1 MQYDFDTPIDRTH
14 TWSIKHDFKKENG
27 KADDILPLW
36 VADMDFR
43 SPDSVVEALK
53 KAVDHG
59 IFGYSRADESYFD
72 AVAAWYQKR
81 HHLTLQP
88 EWMTCTPGIVFA
100 LSIAVRAFTQ
110 EGDAVLIQPPVY
122 HPFSRAILRNKRTLV
137 ENPLVLKDGHYEMD
151 LEELEQKVL
160 DEHVKLM
167 ILCNPHNPVGRVWTR
182 EELTALADIC
192 LRHHVYVIS
201 DEIHGDF
208 VWQGHEQTPYASIS
222 EEACLHS
229 MMCTAPS
236 KTFNLAGMATS
247 NLFIP
252 DPEMRRKFRS
262 ELLDVGQENMNRLG
276 LFACRAAMKAA
287 VYYDLQ
293 DMSKTGT
300 KVSVNRG
307 RLQLLG
313 LAIHVAGDTYAH
325 KAMVDVTDGGKELDT
340 IYAKHLNNI
349 KPYLVKPAQG
359 MTPIINKAKSSEG
372 LTTAHLGQNYFKNDK
387 VSKKRANDYYTDSI
401 TYMAKRYSVATQ
413 VATGKL
419 LNYYN
424 NKANFS
430 IFVFCPY
437 ELKKKGNQT
446 YASIY
451 NYKLLKLTQNV
462 QDAGYRYADYST
474 GKNNTYNTSD
484 WSRLSHN

>member
-151 LEELEQKVL
+151 LEDLEQKVL

-208 VWQGHEQTPYASIS
+208 VWQGYEQTPYASIS

-276 LFACRAAMKAA
+276 LFACRAAYEGGGEWLDQLIGYLAGNLALVRDFCKNR
-287 VYYDLQ
+287 VPQIQLVEPE
-293 DMSKTGT
+293 GT
-300 KVSVNRG
+300 Y
-307 RLQLLG
+307 
-313 LAIHVAGDTYAH
+313 LAWLDCR
-325 KAMVDVTDGGKELDT
+325 EL
-340 IYAKHLNNI
+340 
-349 KPYLVKPAQG
+349 G
-359 MTPIINKAKSSEG
+359 MTDDELMAFFSDDAKVWLDPGTHSGEQGSGFMRFNLGSSRSVIAQALDQIE
-372 LTTAHLGQNYFKNDK
+372 AAW
-387 VSKKRANDYYTDSI
+387 KKRNA
-401 TYMAKRYSVATQ
+401 Q
-413 VATGKL
+413 
-419 LNYYN
+419 
-424 NKANFS
+424 
-430 IFVFCPY
+430 
-437 ELKKKGNQT
+437 
-446 YASIY
+446 
-451 NYKLLKLTQNV
+451 
-462 QDAGYRYADYST
+462 
-474 GKNNTYNTSD
+474 
-484 WSRLSHN
+484 

>member
-151 LEELEQKVL
+151 LEDLEQKVL

-208 VWQGHEQTPYASIS
+208 VWRGHEQTPYASIS

-276 LFACRAAMKAA
+276 LFACRAAYEGGGEWLDQLIGYLAGNLALVRDFCKNR
-287 VYYDLQ
+287 VPQIQLVEPE
-293 DMSKTGT
+293 GT
-300 KVSVNRG
+300 Y
-307 RLQLLG
+307 
-313 LAIHVAGDTYAH
+313 LAW
-325 KAMVDVTDGGKELDT
+325 LDCRER
-340 IYAKHLNNI
+340 
-349 KPYLVKPAQG
+349 G
-359 MTPIINKAKSSEG
+359 MTDDELMEFFSDDAKVWLDPGTHSGEQGSGFMRFNLGSSRSVIAQALDQIE
-372 LTTAHLGQNYFKNDK
+372 AAW
-387 VSKKRANDYYTDSI
+387 KKRNA
-401 TYMAKRYSVATQ
+401 Q
-413 VATGKL
+413 
-419 LNYYN
+419 
-424 NKANFS
+424 
-430 IFVFCPY
+430 
-437 ELKKKGNQT
+437 
-446 YASIY
+446 
-451 NYKLLKLTQNV
+451 
-462 QDAGYRYADYST
+462 
-474 GKNNTYNTSD
+474 
-484 WSRLSHN
+484 

>member
-151 LEELEQKVL
+151 LEDLEQKVL

-192 LRHHVYVIS
+192 LRYHVYVIS

-276 LFACRAAMKAA
+276 LFACRAAYEGGGEWLDQLIGYLAGNLALVRDFCKNR
-287 VYYDLQ
+287 VPQIQLVEPE
-293 DMSKTGT
+293 GT
-300 KVSVNRG
+300 Y
-307 RLQLLG
+307 
-313 LAIHVAGDTYAH
+313 LAWLDCR
-325 KAMVDVTDGGKELDT
+325 EL
-340 IYAKHLNNI
+340 
-349 KPYLVKPAQG
+349 G
-359 MTPIINKAKSSEG
+359 MTDDELMAFFSDDAKVWLDPGTHSGEQGSGFMRFNLGSSRSVIAQALDRIE
-372 LTTAHLGQNYFKNDK
+372 AAW
-387 VSKKRANDYYTDSI
+387 KKRNA
-401 TYMAKRYSVATQ
+401 
-413 VATGKL
+413 
-419 LNYYN
+419 
-424 NKANFS
+424 
-430 IFVFCPY
+430 
-437 ELKKKGNQT
+437 
-446 YASIY
+446 
-451 NYKLLKLTQNV
+451 
-462 QDAGYRYADYST
+462 
-474 GKNNTYNTSD
+474 
-484 WSRLSHN
+484 

>member
-27 KADDILPLW
+27 KAEDILPLW

-276 LFACRAAMKAA
+276 LFACRAAYEGGGEWLDQLIGYLAGNLALVRDFCKNR
-287 VYYDLQ
+287 VPQIQLVEPE
-293 DMSKTGT
+293 GT
-300 KVSVNRG
+300 Y
-307 RLQLLG
+307 
-313 LAIHVAGDTYAH
+313 LAWLDCR
-325 KAMVDVTDGGKELDT
+325 EL
-340 IYAKHLNNI
+340 
-349 KPYLVKPAQG
+349 G
-359 MTPIINKAKSSEG
+359 MTDDELMAFFSNEAKVWLDPGTHSGEQGSGFMRFNLGSSRSVIAQALDQIE
-372 LTTAHLGQNYFKNDK
+372 AAW
-387 VSKKRANDYYTDSI
+387 KKRNA
-401 TYMAKRYSVATQ
+401 
-413 VATGKL
+413 
-419 LNYYN
+419 
-424 NKANFS
+424 
-430 IFVFCPY
+430 
-437 ELKKKGNQT
+437 
-446 YASIY
+446 
-451 NYKLLKLTQNV
+451 
-462 QDAGYRYADYST
+462 
-474 GKNNTYNTSD
+474 
-484 WSRLSHN
+484 

>member
-151 LEELEQKVL
+151 LEDLEQKVL

-276 LFACRAAMKAA
+276 LFACRAAYEGGGEWLDQLIGYLAGNLALVRDFCKNR
-287 VYYDLQ
+287 VPQIQLVEPE
-293 DMSKTGT
+293 GT
-300 KVSVNRG
+300 Y
-307 RLQLLG
+307 
-313 LAIHVAGDTYAH
+313 LAWLDCR
-325 KAMVDVTDGGKELDT
+325 EL
-340 IYAKHLNNI
+340 
-349 KPYLVKPAQG
+349 G
-359 MTPIINKAKSSEG
+359 MTDDELMAFFSDEAKVWLDPGTHSGEQGSGFMRFNLGSSRSVIAQALDQIE
-372 LTTAHLGQNYFKNDK
+372 AAR
-387 VSKKRANDYYTDSI
+387 KKRNA
-401 TYMAKRYSVATQ
+401 
-413 VATGKL
+413 
-419 LNYYN
+419 
-424 NKANFS
+424 
-430 IFVFCPY
+430 
-437 ELKKKGNQT
+437 
-446 YASIY
+446 
-451 NYKLLKLTQNV
+451 
-462 QDAGYRYADYST
+462 
-474 GKNNTYNTSD
+474 
-484 WSRLSHN
+484 

>member
-151 LEELEQKVL
+151 LEDLEQKVL

-276 LFACRAAMKAA
+276 LFACRAAYEGGGEWLDQLIGYLAGNLALVRDFCKNR
-287 VYYDLQ
+287 VPQIQLVEPE
-293 DMSKTGT
+293 GT
-300 KVSVNRG
+300 Y
-307 RLQLLG
+307 
-313 LAIHVAGDTYAH
+313 LAWLDCR
-325 KAMVDVTDGGKELDT
+325 EL
-340 IYAKHLNNI
+340 
-349 KPYLVKPAQG
+349 G
-359 MTPIINKAKSSEG
+359 MTDDELMAFFSDEAKVWLDPGTHSGEQGSGFMRFNLGSSRSVIAQALDQIE
-372 LTTAHLGQNYFKNDK
+372 AAW
-387 VSKKRANDYYTDSI
+387 KKRNA
-401 TYMAKRYSVATQ
+401 
-413 VATGKL
+413 
-419 LNYYN
+419 
-424 NKANFS
+424 
-430 IFVFCPY
+430 
-437 ELKKKGNQT
+437 
-446 YASIY
+446 
-451 NYKLLKLTQNV
+451 
-462 QDAGYRYADYST
+462 
-474 GKNNTYNTSD
+474 
-484 WSRLSHN
+484 

>member
-122 HPFSRAILRNKRTLV
+122 HPFSRAILRNNRTLV

-276 LFACRAAMKAA
+276 LFACRAAYEGGGEWLDQLIGYLAGNLALVRDFCKNR
-287 VYYDLQ
+287 VPQIQLVEPE
-293 DMSKTGT
+293 GT
-300 KVSVNRG
+300 Y
-307 RLQLLG
+307 
-313 LAIHVAGDTYAH
+313 LAWLDCR
-325 KAMVDVTDGGKELDT
+325 EL
-340 IYAKHLNNI
+340 
-349 KPYLVKPAQG
+349 G
-359 MTPIINKAKSSEG
+359 MTDDELMAFFSDDAKVWLDPGTHSGEQGSGFMRFNLGSSRSVIAQALDQIE
-372 LTTAHLGQNYFKNDK
+372 AAW
-387 VSKKRANDYYTDSI
+387 KKRNA
-401 TYMAKRYSVATQ
+401 Q
-413 VATGKL
+413 
-419 LNYYN
+419 
-424 NKANFS
+424 
-430 IFVFCPY
+430 
-437 ELKKKGNQT
+437 
-446 YASIY
+446 
-451 NYKLLKLTQNV
+451 
-462 QDAGYRYADYST
+462 
-474 GKNNTYNTSD
+474 
-484 WSRLSHN
+484 

>member
-27 KADDILPLW
+27 KADDILPIW

-151 LEELEQKVL
+151 LEDLEQKVL

-276 LFACRAAMKAA
+276 LFACRAAYEGGGEWLDQLIGYLAGNLALVRDFCKNR
-287 VYYDLQ
+287 VPQIQLVEPE
-293 DMSKTGT
+293 GT
-300 KVSVNRG
+300 Y
-307 RLQLLG
+307 
-313 LAIHVAGDTYAH
+313 LAWLDCR
-325 KAMVDVTDGGKELDT
+325 EL
-340 IYAKHLNNI
+340 
-349 KPYLVKPAQG
+349 G
-359 MTPIINKAKSSEG
+359 MTDDELMAFFSDEAKVWLDPGTHSGEQGSGFMRFNLGSSRSVIAQALDQIE
-372 LTTAHLGQNYFKNDK
+372 AAW
-387 VSKKRANDYYTDSI
+387 KKRNA
-401 TYMAKRYSVATQ
+401 
-413 VATGKL
+413 
-419 LNYYN
+419 
-424 NKANFS
+424 
-430 IFVFCPY
+430 
-437 ELKKKGNQT
+437 
-446 YASIY
+446 
-451 NYKLLKLTQNV
+451 
-462 QDAGYRYADYST
+462 
-474 GKNNTYNTSD
+474 
-484 WSRLSHN
+484 

>member
-43 SPDSVVEALK
+43 SSDSVVEALK

-182 EELTALADIC
+182 EELTALADVC

-276 LFACRAAMKAA
+276 LFACRAAYEGGGEWLDQLIGYLAGNLALVRDFCKNR
-287 VYYDLQ
+287 VPQIQLVEPE
-293 DMSKTGT
+293 GT
-300 KVSVNRG
+300 Y
-307 RLQLLG
+307 
-313 LAIHVAGDTYAH
+313 LAWLDCR
-325 KAMVDVTDGGKELDT
+325 EL
-340 IYAKHLNNI
+340 
-349 KPYLVKPAQG
+349 G
-359 MTPIINKAKSSEG
+359 MTDDELMAFFSNEAKVWLDPGTHSGEQGSGFMRFNLGSSHSVIAQALDQIE
-372 LTTAHLGQNYFKNDK
+372 AAW
-387 VSKKRANDYYTDSI
+387 KKRNA
-401 TYMAKRYSVATQ
+401 
-413 VATGKL
+413 
-419 LNYYN
+419 
-424 NKANFS
+424 
-430 IFVFCPY
+430 
-437 ELKKKGNQT
+437 
-446 YASIY
+446 
-451 NYKLLKLTQNV
+451 
-462 QDAGYRYADYST
+462 
-474 GKNNTYNTSD
+474 
-484 WSRLSHN
+484 

>member
-72 AVAAWYQKR
+72 AVAVWYQKR

-151 LEELEQKVL
+151 LEDLEQKVL

-276 LFACRAAMKAA
+276 LFACRAAYEGGGEWLDQLIGYLAGNLALVRDFCKNR
-287 VYYDLQ
+287 VPQIQLVEPE
-293 DMSKTGT
+293 GT
-300 KVSVNRG
+300 Y
-307 RLQLLG
+307 
-313 LAIHVAGDTYAH
+313 LAWLDCR
-325 KAMVDVTDGGKELDT
+325 EL
-340 IYAKHLNNI
+340 
-349 KPYLVKPAQG
+349 G
-359 MTPIINKAKSSEG
+359 MTDDELMAFFSDEAKVWLDPGTHSGEQGSGFMRFNLGSSRSVIAQALDQIE
-372 LTTAHLGQNYFKNDK
+372 AAW
-387 VSKKRANDYYTDSI
+387 KKRNA
-401 TYMAKRYSVATQ
+401 
-413 VATGKL
+413 
-419 LNYYN
+419 
-424 NKANFS
+424 
-430 IFVFCPY
+430 
-437 ELKKKGNQT
+437 
-446 YASIY
+446 
-451 NYKLLKLTQNV
+451 
-462 QDAGYRYADYST
+462 
-474 GKNNTYNTSD
+474 
-484 WSRLSHN
+484 

>member
-122 HPFSRAILRNKRTLV
+122 HPFSRAILRNNRTLV

-151 LEELEQKVL
+151 LEDLEQKVL
-160 DEHVKLM
+160 DEHIKLM

-276 LFACRAAMKAA
+276 LFACRAAYEGGGEWLDQLIGYLAGNLALVRDFCKNR
-287 VYYDLQ
+287 VPQIQLVEPE
-293 DMSKTGT
+293 GT
-300 KVSVNRG
+300 Y
-307 RLQLLG
+307 
-313 LAIHVAGDTYAH
+313 LAWLDCR
-325 KAMVDVTDGGKELDT
+325 EL
-340 IYAKHLNNI
+340 
-349 KPYLVKPAQG
+349 G
-359 MTPIINKAKSSEG
+359 MTDDELMAFFSDEAKVWLDPGTHSGEQGSGFMRFNLGSSRSVIAQALDQIE
-372 LTTAHLGQNYFKNDK
+372 AAW
-387 VSKKRANDYYTDSI
+387 KKRNA
-401 TYMAKRYSVATQ
+401 
-413 VATGKL
+413 
-419 LNYYN
+419 
-424 NKANFS
+424 
-430 IFVFCPY
+430 
-437 ELKKKGNQT
+437 
-446 YASIY
+446 
-451 NYKLLKLTQNV
+451 
-462 QDAGYRYADYST
+462 
-474 GKNNTYNTSD
+474 
-484 WSRLSHN
+484 

>member
-27 KADDILPLW
+27 KVDDILPLW

-151 LEELEQKVL
+151 LEDLEQKVL

-208 VWQGHEQTPYASIS
+208 VWRGHEQTPYASIS

-276 LFACRAAMKAA
+276 LFACRAAYEGGGEWLDQLIGYLAGNLALVRDFCKNR
-287 VYYDLQ
+287 VPQIQLIEPE
-293 DMSKTGT
+293 GT
-300 KVSVNRG
+300 Y
-307 RLQLLG
+307 
-313 LAIHVAGDTYAH
+313 LAWLDCR
-325 KAMVDVTDGGKELDT
+325 EL
-340 IYAKHLNNI
+340 
-349 KPYLVKPAQG
+349 G
-359 MTPIINKAKSSEG
+359 MTDDELMAFFSDDAKVWLDPGTHSGEQGSGFMRFNLGSSRSVIAQALDQIE
-372 LTTAHLGQNYFKNDK
+372 AAW
-387 VSKKRANDYYTDSI
+387 KKRNA
-401 TYMAKRYSVATQ
+401 Q
-413 VATGKL
+413 
-419 LNYYN
+419 
-424 NKANFS
+424 
-430 IFVFCPY
+430 
-437 ELKKKGNQT
+437 
-446 YASIY
+446 
-451 NYKLLKLTQNV
+451 
-462 QDAGYRYADYST
+462 
-474 GKNNTYNTSD
+474 
-484 WSRLSHN
+484 

>member
-151 LEELEQKVL
+151 LEDLEQKVL

-167 ILCNPHNPVGRVWTR
+167 LLCNPHNPVGRVWTR
-182 EELTALADIC
+182 EELTSLADIC

-276 LFACRAAMKAA
+276 LFACRAAYEGGGEWLDQLIGYLAGNLALVRDFCKNR
-287 VYYDLQ
+287 VPQIQLVEPE
-293 DMSKTGT
+293 GT
-300 KVSVNRG
+300 Y
-307 RLQLLG
+307 
-313 LAIHVAGDTYAH
+313 LAWLDCR
-325 KAMVDVTDGGKELDT
+325 EL
-340 IYAKHLNNI
+340 
-349 KPYLVKPAQG
+349 G
-359 MTPIINKAKSSEG
+359 MTDDELMAFFSDEAKVWLDPGKHSGEQGSGFMRFNLGSSRSVIAQALDQIE
-372 LTTAHLGQNYFKNDK
+372 AAW
-387 VSKKRANDYYTDSI
+387 KKRNA
-401 TYMAKRYSVATQ
+401 
-413 VATGKL
+413 
-419 LNYYN
+419 
-424 NKANFS
+424 
-430 IFVFCPY
+430 
-437 ELKKKGNQT
+437 
-446 YASIY
+446 
-451 NYKLLKLTQNV
+451 
-462 QDAGYRYADYST
+462 
-474 GKNNTYNTSD
+474 
-484 WSRLSHN
+484 

>member
-27 KADDILPLW
+27 KADDILPFW

-151 LEELEQKVL
+151 LEDLEQKVL

-276 LFACRAAMKAA
+276 LFACRAAYEGGGEWLDQLIGYLAGNLALVRDFCKNR
-287 VYYDLQ
+287 VPQIQLVEPE
-293 DMSKTGT
+293 GT
-300 KVSVNRG
+300 Y
-307 RLQLLG
+307 
-313 LAIHVAGDTYAH
+313 LAWLDCR
-325 KAMVDVTDGGKELDT
+325 EL
-340 IYAKHLNNI
+340 
-349 KPYLVKPAQG
+349 G
-359 MTPIINKAKSSEG
+359 MTDDELMAFFSDEAKVWLDPGTHSGEQGSGFMRFNLGSSRSVIAQALDQIE
-372 LTTAHLGQNYFKNDK
+372 AAW
-387 VSKKRANDYYTDSI
+387 KKRNA
-401 TYMAKRYSVATQ
+401 
-413 VATGKL
+413 
-419 LNYYN
+419 
-424 NKANFS
+424 
-430 IFVFCPY
+430 
-437 ELKKKGNQT
+437 
-446 YASIY
+446 
-451 NYKLLKLTQNV
+451 
-462 QDAGYRYADYST
+462 
-474 GKNNTYNTSD
+474 
-484 WSRLSHN
+484 

>member
-110 EGDAVLIQPPVY
+110 EGDAVLIQPPVH

-137 ENPLVLKDGHYEMD
+137 ENPLVLKDGHYEID
-151 LEELEQKVL
+151 LEDLEQKVL

-276 LFACRAAMKAA
+276 LFACRAAYEGGGEWLDQLIGYLAGNLALVRDFCKNR
-287 VYYDLQ
+287 VPQIQLVEPE
-293 DMSKTGT
+293 GT
-300 KVSVNRG
+300 Y
-307 RLQLLG
+307 
-313 LAIHVAGDTYAH
+313 LAWLDCR
-325 KAMVDVTDGGKELDT
+325 EL
-340 IYAKHLNNI
+340 
-349 KPYLVKPAQG
+349 G
-359 MTPIINKAKSSEG
+359 MTDDELMAFFSDEAKVWLDPGTHSGEQGSGFMRFNLGSSRSVIAQALDQIE
-372 LTTAHLGQNYFKNDK
+372 AAW
-387 VSKKRANDYYTDSI
+387 KKRNA
-401 TYMAKRYSVATQ
+401 
-413 VATGKL
+413 
-419 LNYYN
+419 
-424 NKANFS
+424 
-430 IFVFCPY
+430 
-437 ELKKKGNQT
+437 
-446 YASIY
+446 
-451 NYKLLKLTQNV
+451 
-462 QDAGYRYADYST
+462 
-474 GKNNTYNTSD
+474 
-484 WSRLSHN
+484 

>member
-151 LEELEQKVL
+151 LEDLEQKVL

-262 ELLDVGQENMNRLG
+262 DLLDVGQENMNRLG
-276 LFACRAAMKAA
+276 LFACRAAYEGGGEWLDQLIGYLAGNLALVRDFCKNR
-287 VYYDLQ
+287 VPQIQLVEPE
-293 DMSKTGT
+293 GT
-300 KVSVNRG
+300 Y
-307 RLQLLG
+307 
-313 LAIHVAGDTYAH
+313 LAWLDCR
-325 KAMVDVTDGGKELDT
+325 EL
-340 IYAKHLNNI
+340 
-349 KPYLVKPAQG
+349 G
-359 MTPIINKAKSSEG
+359 MTDDELMAFFSDEAKVWLDPGTHSGEQGSGFMRFNLGSSRSVIAQALDQIE
-372 LTTAHLGQNYFKNDK
+372 AAW
-387 VSKKRANDYYTDSI
+387 KKRNA
-401 TYMAKRYSVATQ
+401 Q
-413 VATGKL
+413 
-419 LNYYN
+419 
-424 NKANFS
+424 
-430 IFVFCPY
+430 
-437 ELKKKGNQT
+437 
-446 YASIY
+446 
-451 NYKLLKLTQNV
+451 
-462 QDAGYRYADYST
+462 
-474 GKNNTYNTSD
+474 
-484 WSRLSHN
+484 

>member
-151 LEELEQKVL
+151 LDELEQKVL

-276 LFACRAAMKAA
+276 LFACRAAYEGGGEWLDQLIGYLAGNLALVRDFCKNR
-287 VYYDLQ
+287 VPQIQLVEPE
-293 DMSKTGT
+293 GT
-300 KVSVNRG
+300 Y
-307 RLQLLG
+307 
-313 LAIHVAGDTYAH
+313 LAWLDCR
-325 KAMVDVTDGGKELDT
+325 EL
-340 IYAKHLNNI
+340 
-349 KPYLVKPAQG
+349 G
-359 MTPIINKAKSSEG
+359 MTDDELMAFFSNEAKVWLDPGTHSGEQGSGFMRFNLGSSRSVIAQALDQIE
-372 LTTAHLGQNYFKNDK
+372 AAW
-387 VSKKRANDYYTDSI
+387 KKRNA
-401 TYMAKRYSVATQ
+401 
-413 VATGKL
+413 
-419 LNYYN
+419 
-424 NKANFS
+424 
-430 IFVFCPY
+430 
-437 ELKKKGNQT
+437 
-446 YASIY
+446 
-451 NYKLLKLTQNV
+451 
-462 QDAGYRYADYST
+462 
-474 GKNNTYNTSD
+474 
-484 WSRLSHN
+484 

>member
-72 AVAAWYQKR
+72 AVAAWYQKC

-151 LEELEQKVL
+151 LEDLEQKVL

-276 LFACRAAMKAA
+276 LFACRAAYEGGGEWLDQLIGYLAGNLALVRDFCKNR
-287 VYYDLQ
+287 VPQIQLVEPE
-293 DMSKTGT
+293 GT
-300 KVSVNRG
+300 Y
-307 RLQLLG
+307 
-313 LAIHVAGDTYAH
+313 LAWLDCR
-325 KAMVDVTDGGKELDT
+325 EL
-340 IYAKHLNNI
+340 
-349 KPYLVKPAQG
+349 G
-359 MTPIINKAKSSEG
+359 MTDDELMAFFSDEAKVWLDPGTHSGEQGSGFMRFNLGSSRSVIAQALDQIE
-372 LTTAHLGQNYFKNDK
+372 AAW
-387 VSKKRANDYYTDSI
+387 KKRNA
-401 TYMAKRYSVATQ
+401 
-413 VATGKL
+413 
-419 LNYYN
+419 
-424 NKANFS
+424 
-430 IFVFCPY
+430 
-437 ELKKKGNQT
+437 
-446 YASIY
+446 
-451 NYKLLKLTQNV
+451 
-462 QDAGYRYADYST
+462 
-474 GKNNTYNTSD
+474 
-484 WSRLSHN
+484 

>member
-262 ELLDVGQENMNRLG
+262 ELLDVGQENINRLG
-276 LFACRAAMKAA
+276 LFACRAAYEGGGEWLDQLIGYLAGNLALVRDFCKNR
-287 VYYDLQ
+287 VPQIQLVEPE
-293 DMSKTGT
+293 GT
-300 KVSVNRG
+300 Y
-307 RLQLLG
+307 
-313 LAIHVAGDTYAH
+313 LAWLDCR
-325 KAMVDVTDGGKELDT
+325 EL
-340 IYAKHLNNI
+340 
-349 KPYLVKPAQG
+349 G
-359 MTPIINKAKSSEG
+359 MTDDELMAFFSNEAKVWLDPGTHSGEQGSGFMRFNLGSSRSVIAQALDQIE
-372 LTTAHLGQNYFKNDK
+372 AAW
-387 VSKKRANDYYTDSI
+387 KKRNA
-401 TYMAKRYSVATQ
+401 
-413 VATGKL
+413 
-419 LNYYN
+419 
-424 NKANFS
+424 
-430 IFVFCPY
+430 
-437 ELKKKGNQT
+437 
-446 YASIY
+446 
-451 NYKLLKLTQNV
+451 
-462 QDAGYRYADYST
+462 
-474 GKNNTYNTSD
+474 
-484 WSRLSHN
+484 

>member
-151 LEELEQKVL
+151 LEDLEQKVL

-236 KTFNLAGMATS
+236 KTFNLAGLVGSYHIVFNRMLRDRLEAKSKKSHYNTMNVLS
-247 NLFIP
+247 MHALIGAYEAEGYTWVNELCQVLSENVEYAVNHIRDYYRGINVSKPQGTYMLFL
-252 DPEMRRKFRS
+252 DCEDWCEENYKS
-262 ELLDVGQENMNRLG
+262 LDELLKAGWDVGVAWQDGRPFHQEYGIRMNLALPLSRVKEAFERLDAYV
-276 LFACRAAMKAA
+276 F
-287 VYYDLQ
+287 
-293 DMSKTGT
+293 
-300 KVSVNRG
+300 
-307 RLQLLG
+307 
-313 LAIHVAGDTYAH
+313 HV
-325 KAMVDVTDGGKELDT
+325 
-340 IYAKHLNNI
+340 
-349 KPYLVKPAQG
+349 
-359 MTPIINKAKSSEG
+359 
-372 LTTAHLGQNYFKNDK
+372 
-387 VSKKRANDYYTDSI
+387 
-401 TYMAKRYSVATQ
+401 
-413 VATGKL
+413 
-419 LNYYN
+419 
-424 NKANFS
+424 
-430 IFVFCPY
+430 
-437 ELKKKGNQT
+437 
-446 YASIY
+446 
-451 NYKLLKLTQNV
+451 
-462 QDAGYRYADYST
+462 
-474 GKNNTYNTSD
+474 
-484 WSRLSHN
+484 

>member
-14 TWSIKHDFKKENG
+14 TWTIKHDFKKENG

-151 LEELEQKVL
+151 LEDLEQKVL

-276 LFACRAAMKAA
+276 LFACRAAYEGGGEWLDQLIGYLAGNLALVRDFCKNR
-287 VYYDLQ
+287 VPQIQLVEPE
-293 DMSKTGT
+293 GT
-300 KVSVNRG
+300 Y
-307 RLQLLG
+307 
-313 LAIHVAGDTYAH
+313 LAWLDCR
-325 KAMVDVTDGGKELDT
+325 EL
-340 IYAKHLNNI
+340 
-349 KPYLVKPAQG
+349 G
-359 MTPIINKAKSSEG
+359 MTDDELMAFFSDEAKVWLDPGTHSGEQGSGFMRFNLGSSRSVIAQALDQIE
-372 LTTAHLGQNYFKNDK
+372 AAW
-387 VSKKRANDYYTDSI
+387 KKRNA
-401 TYMAKRYSVATQ
+401 
-413 VATGKL
+413 
-419 LNYYN
+419 
-424 NKANFS
+424 
-430 IFVFCPY
+430 
-437 ELKKKGNQT
+437 
-446 YASIY
+446 
-451 NYKLLKLTQNV
+451 
-462 QDAGYRYADYST
+462 
-474 GKNNTYNTSD
+474 
-484 WSRLSHN
+484 

>member
-14 TWSIKHDFKKENG
+14 TWSIKHDFKKENE

-229 MMCTAPS
+229 MMFTAPS

-276 LFACRAAMKAA
+276 LFACRAAYEGGGEWLDQLIGYLAGNLALVRDFCKNR
-287 VYYDLQ
+287 VPQIQLVEPE
-293 DMSKTGT
+293 GT
-300 KVSVNRG
+300 Y
-307 RLQLLG
+307 
-313 LAIHVAGDTYAH
+313 LAWLDCR
-325 KAMVDVTDGGKELDT
+325 EL
-340 IYAKHLNNI
+340 
-349 KPYLVKPAQG
+349 G
-359 MTPIINKAKSSEG
+359 MTDDELMAFFSNEAKVWLDPGTHSGEQGSGFMRFNLGSSRSVIAQALDQIE
-372 LTTAHLGQNYFKNDK
+372 AAW
-387 VSKKRANDYYTDSI
+387 KKRNA
-401 TYMAKRYSVATQ
+401 
-413 VATGKL
+413 
-419 LNYYN
+419 
-424 NKANFS
+424 
-430 IFVFCPY
+430 
-437 ELKKKGNQT
+437 
-446 YASIY
+446 
-451 NYKLLKLTQNV
+451 
-462 QDAGYRYADYST
+462 
-474 GKNNTYNTSD
+474 
-484 WSRLSHN
+484 

>member
-276 LFACRAAMKAA
+276 LFACRAAYEGDGEWLDQLIGYLAGNLALVRDFCKNR
-287 VYYDLQ
+287 VPQIQLVEPE
-293 DMSKTGT
+293 GT
-300 KVSVNRG
+300 Y
-307 RLQLLG
+307 
-313 LAIHVAGDTYAH
+313 LAWLDCR
-325 KAMVDVTDGGKELDT
+325 EL
-340 IYAKHLNNI
+340 
-349 KPYLVKPAQG
+349 G
-359 MTPIINKAKSSEG
+359 MTDDELMAFFSNEAKVWLDPGTHSGEQGSGFMRFNLGSSRSVIAQALDQIE
-372 LTTAHLGQNYFKNDK
+372 AAW
-387 VSKKRANDYYTDSI
+387 KKRNA
-401 TYMAKRYSVATQ
+401 
-413 VATGKL
+413 
-419 LNYYN
+419 
-424 NKANFS
+424 
-430 IFVFCPY
+430 
-437 ELKKKGNQT
+437 
-446 YASIY
+446 
-451 NYKLLKLTQNV
+451 
-462 QDAGYRYADYST
+462 
-474 GKNNTYNTSD
+474 
-484 WSRLSHN
+484 

>member
-81 HHLTLQP
+81 HRLTLQP

-276 LFACRAAMKAA
+276 LFACRAAYEGGGEWLDQLIGYLAGNLALVRDFCKNR
-287 VYYDLQ
+287 VPQIQLVEPE
-293 DMSKTGT
+293 GT
-300 KVSVNRG
+300 Y
-307 RLQLLG
+307 
-313 LAIHVAGDTYAH
+313 LAWLDCR
-325 KAMVDVTDGGKELDT
+325 EL
-340 IYAKHLNNI
+340 
-349 KPYLVKPAQG
+349 G
-359 MTPIINKAKSSEG
+359 MTDDELMAFFSNEAKVWLDPGTHSGEQGSGFMRFNLGSSRSVIAQALDQIE
-372 LTTAHLGQNYFKNDK
+372 AAW
-387 VSKKRANDYYTDSI
+387 KKRNA
-401 TYMAKRYSVATQ
+401 
-413 VATGKL
+413 
-419 LNYYN
+419 
-424 NKANFS
+424 
-430 IFVFCPY
+430 
-437 ELKKKGNQT
+437 
-446 YASIY
+446 
-451 NYKLLKLTQNV
+451 
-462 QDAGYRYADYST
+462 
-474 GKNNTYNTSD
+474 
-484 WSRLSHN
+484 

>member
-27 KADDILPLW
+27 KADDILPFW

-151 LEELEQKVL
+151 LEDLEQKVL

-276 LFACRAAMKAA
+276 LFACRAAYEGGGEWLDQLIGYLAGNLALVRDFCKNR
-287 VYYDLQ
+287 VPQIQLVEPE
-293 DMSKTGT
+293 GT
-300 KVSVNRG
+300 Y
-307 RLQLLG
+307 
-313 LAIHVAGDTYAH
+313 LAWLDCR
-325 KAMVDVTDGGKELDT
+325 EL
-340 IYAKHLNNI
+340 
-349 KPYLVKPAQG
+349 G
-359 MTPIINKAKSSEG
+359 MTDDELMAFFSDEAKVWLDPGTHSGEQGSGFMRFNLGSSRSVIAQALDQIEAA
-372 LTTAHLGQNYFKNDK
+372 L
-387 VSKKRANDYYTDSI
+387 KKRNA
-401 TYMAKRYSVATQ
+401 
-413 VATGKL
+413 
-419 LNYYN
+419 
-424 NKANFS
+424 
-430 IFVFCPY
+430 
-437 ELKKKGNQT
+437 
-446 YASIY
+446 
-451 NYKLLKLTQNV
+451 
-462 QDAGYRYADYST
+462 
-474 GKNNTYNTSD
+474 
-484 WSRLSHN
+484 

>member
-151 LEELEQKVL
+151 LEELEQKLL

-276 LFACRAAMKAA
+276 LFACRAAYEGGGEWLDQLIGYLAGNLALVRDFCKNR
-287 VYYDLQ
+287 VPQIQLVEPE
-293 DMSKTGT
+293 GT
-300 KVSVNRG
+300 Y
-307 RLQLLG
+307 
-313 LAIHVAGDTYAH
+313 LAWLDCR
-325 KAMVDVTDGGKELDT
+325 EL
-340 IYAKHLNNI
+340 
-349 KPYLVKPAQG
+349 G
-359 MTPIINKAKSSEG
+359 MTDDELMAFFSNEAKVWLDPGTHSGEQGSGFMRFNLGSSRSVIAQALDQIE
-372 LTTAHLGQNYFKNDK
+372 AAW
-387 VSKKRANDYYTDSI
+387 KKRNA
-401 TYMAKRYSVATQ
+401 
-413 VATGKL
+413 
-419 LNYYN
+419 
-424 NKANFS
+424 
-430 IFVFCPY
+430 
-437 ELKKKGNQT
+437 
-446 YASIY
+446 
-451 NYKLLKLTQNV
+451 
-462 QDAGYRYADYST
+462 
-474 GKNNTYNTSD
+474 
-484 WSRLSHN
+484 

>member
-14 TWSIKHDFKKENG
+14 NWSIKHYFKKENG
-27 KADDILPLW
+27 KSDDILPLW

-137 ENPLVLKDGHYEMD
+137 ENPLVLKDGHYEME
-151 LEELEQKVL
+151 LEDLEQKVL

-167 ILCNPHNPVGRVWTR
+167 LLCNPHNPVGRVWTR

-276 LFACRAAMKAA
+276 LFACRAAYEGGGEWLDQLIGYLAGNLALVRDFCKNR
-287 VYYDLQ
+287 VPQIQLVEPE
-293 DMSKTGT
+293 GT
-300 KVSVNRG
+300 Y
-307 RLQLLG
+307 
-313 LAIHVAGDTYAH
+313 LAWLDCR
-325 KAMVDVTDGGKELDT
+325 EL
-340 IYAKHLNNI
+340 
-349 KPYLVKPAQG
+349 G
-359 MTPIINKAKSSEG
+359 MTDDELMTFFSDEAKVWLDPGTHSGKQGSGFMRFNLGSSRSVIALALDQIE
-372 LTTAHLGQNYFKNDK
+372 AAW
-387 VSKKRANDYYTDSI
+387 KKRNA
-401 TYMAKRYSVATQ
+401 
-413 VATGKL
+413 
-419 LNYYN
+419 
-424 NKANFS
+424 
-430 IFVFCPY
+430 
-437 ELKKKGNQT
+437 
-446 YASIY
+446 
-451 NYKLLKLTQNV
+451 
-462 QDAGYRYADYST
+462 
-474 GKNNTYNTSD
+474 
-484 WSRLSHN
+484 

>member
-192 LRHHVYVIS
+192 LRHHVYVIC

-276 LFACRAAMKAA
+276 LFACRAAYEGGGEWLDQLIGYLAGNLALVRDFCKNR
-287 VYYDLQ
+287 VPQIQLVEPE
-293 DMSKTGT
+293 GT
-300 KVSVNRG
+300 Y
-307 RLQLLG
+307 
-313 LAIHVAGDTYAH
+313 LAWLDCR
-325 KAMVDVTDGGKELDT
+325 EL
-340 IYAKHLNNI
+340 
-349 KPYLVKPAQG
+349 G
-359 MTPIINKAKSSEG
+359 MTDDELMAFFSNEAKVWLDPGTHSGEQGSGFMRFNLGSSRSVIAQALDQIE
-372 LTTAHLGQNYFKNDK
+372 AAW
-387 VSKKRANDYYTDSI
+387 KKRNA
-401 TYMAKRYSVATQ
+401 
-413 VATGKL
+413 
-419 LNYYN
+419 
-424 NKANFS
+424 
-430 IFVFCPY
+430 
-437 ELKKKGNQT
+437 
-446 YASIY
+446 
-451 NYKLLKLTQNV
+451 
-462 QDAGYRYADYST
+462 
-474 GKNNTYNTSD
+474 
-484 WSRLSHN
+484 

>member
-27 KADDILPLW
+27 KADNILPLW

-182 EELTALADIC
+182 EELTSLADIC

-276 LFACRAAMKAA
+276 LFACRAAYEGGGEWLDQLIGYLAGNLALVRDFCKNR
-287 VYYDLQ
+287 VPQIQLVEPE
-293 DMSKTGT
+293 GT
-300 KVSVNRG
+300 Y
-307 RLQLLG
+307 
-313 LAIHVAGDTYAH
+313 LAWLDCR
-325 KAMVDVTDGGKELDT
+325 EL
-340 IYAKHLNNI
+340 
-349 KPYLVKPAQG
+349 G
-359 MTPIINKAKSSEG
+359 MTDDELMAFFSDEAKVWLDPGTHSGEQGSGFMRFNLGSSRSVIAQALDQIE
-372 LTTAHLGQNYFKNDK
+372 AAW
-387 VSKKRANDYYTDSI
+387 KKRNA
-401 TYMAKRYSVATQ
+401 
-413 VATGKL
+413 
-419 LNYYN
+419 
-424 NKANFS
+424 
-430 IFVFCPY
+430 
-437 ELKKKGNQT
+437 
-446 YASIY
+446 
-451 NYKLLKLTQNV
+451 
-462 QDAGYRYADYST
+462 
-474 GKNNTYNTSD
+474 
-484 WSRLSHN
+484 

>member
-43 SPDSVVEALK
+43 SSDSVVEALK

-182 EELTALADIC
+182 EELTALADVC

-276 LFACRAAMKAA
+276 LFACRAAYEGGGEWLDQLIGYLAGNLALVRDFCKNR
-287 VYYDLQ
+287 VPQIQLVEPE
-293 DMSKTGT
+293 GT
-300 KVSVNRG
+300 Y
-307 RLQLLG
+307 
-313 LAIHVAGDTYAH
+313 LAWLDCR
-325 KAMVDVTDGGKELDT
+325 EL
-340 IYAKHLNNI
+340 
-349 KPYLVKPAQG
+349 G
-359 MTPIINKAKSSEG
+359 MTDDELMAFFSNEAKVWLDPGTHSGEQGSGFMRFTLGSSRSVIAQALDQIE
-372 LTTAHLGQNYFKNDK
+372 AAW
-387 VSKKRANDYYTDSI
+387 KKRNA
-401 TYMAKRYSVATQ
+401 
-413 VATGKL
+413 
-419 LNYYN
+419 
-424 NKANFS
+424 
-430 IFVFCPY
+430 
-437 ELKKKGNQT
+437 
-446 YASIY
+446 
-451 NYKLLKLTQNV
+451 
-462 QDAGYRYADYST
+462 
-474 GKNNTYNTSD
+474 
-484 WSRLSHN
+484 

>member
-1 MQYDFDTPIDRTH
+1 MQYDFDTPIDWTH

-276 LFACRAAMKAA
+276 LFACRAAYEGGGEWLDQLIGYLAGNLALVRDFCKNR
-287 VYYDLQ
+287 VPQIQLVEPE
-293 DMSKTGT
+293 GT
-300 KVSVNRG
+300 Y
-307 RLQLLG
+307 
-313 LAIHVAGDTYAH
+313 LAWLDCR
-325 KAMVDVTDGGKELDT
+325 EL
-340 IYAKHLNNI
+340 
-349 KPYLVKPAQG
+349 G
-359 MTPIINKAKSSEG
+359 MTDDELMAFFSNEAKVWLDPGTHSGEQGSGFMRFNLGSSRSVIAQALDQIE
-372 LTTAHLGQNYFKNDK
+372 AAW
-387 VSKKRANDYYTDSI
+387 KKRNA
-401 TYMAKRYSVATQ
+401 
-413 VATGKL
+413 
-419 LNYYN
+419 
-424 NKANFS
+424 
-430 IFVFCPY
+430 
-437 ELKKKGNQT
+437 
-446 YASIY
+446 
-451 NYKLLKLTQNV
+451 
-462 QDAGYRYADYST
+462 
-474 GKNNTYNTSD
+474 
-484 WSRLSHN
+484 

>member
-27 KADDILPLW
+27 KAEDILPLW

-59 IFGYSRADESYFD
+59 IFGYSRADESYFN

-151 LEELEQKVL
+151 LEDLEQKVL

-276 LFACRAAMKAA
+276 LFACRAAYEGGGEWLDQLIGYLAGNLALVRDFCKNR
-287 VYYDLQ
+287 VPQIQLIEPE
-293 DMSKTGT
+293 GT
-300 KVSVNRG
+300 Y
-307 RLQLLG
+307 
-313 LAIHVAGDTYAH
+313 LAWLDCR
-325 KAMVDVTDGGKELDT
+325 EL
-340 IYAKHLNNI
+340 
-349 KPYLVKPAQG
+349 G
-359 MTPIINKAKSSEG
+359 MTDDELMAFFSDDAKVWLDPGTHSGEQGSGFMRFNLGSSRSVIAQALDQIE
-372 LTTAHLGQNYFKNDK
+372 AAW
-387 VSKKRANDYYTDSI
+387 KKRNA
-401 TYMAKRYSVATQ
+401 Q
-413 VATGKL
+413 
-419 LNYYN
+419 
-424 NKANFS
+424 
-430 IFVFCPY
+430 
-437 ELKKKGNQT
+437 
-446 YASIY
+446 
-451 NYKLLKLTQNV
+451 
-462 QDAGYRYADYST
+462 
-474 GKNNTYNTSD
+474 
-484 WSRLSHN
+484 

>member
-151 LEELEQKVL
+151 LEDLEQKVL

-208 VWQGHEQTPYASIS
+208 VWRGHEQTPYASIS

-276 LFACRAAMKAA
+276 LFACRAAYEGGGEWLDQLIGYLAGNLALVRDFCKNR
-287 VYYDLQ
+287 VPQIQLIEPE
-293 DMSKTGT
+293 GT
-300 KVSVNRG
+300 Y
-307 RLQLLG
+307 
-313 LAIHVAGDTYAH
+313 LAWLDCR
-325 KAMVDVTDGGKELDT
+325 EL
-340 IYAKHLNNI
+340 
-349 KPYLVKPAQG
+349 G
-359 MTPIINKAKSSEG
+359 MTDDELMVFFSDDAKVWLDPGTHSGEQGSGFMRFNLGSSRSVIAQALDQIE
-372 LTTAHLGQNYFKNDK
+372 AAW
-387 VSKKRANDYYTDSI
+387 KKRNA
-401 TYMAKRYSVATQ
+401 Q
-413 VATGKL
+413 
-419 LNYYN
+419 
-424 NKANFS
+424 
-430 IFVFCPY
+430 
-437 ELKKKGNQT
+437 
-446 YASIY
+446 
-451 NYKLLKLTQNV
+451 
-462 QDAGYRYADYST
+462 
-474 GKNNTYNTSD
+474 
-484 WSRLSHN
+484 

>member
-137 ENPLVLKDGHYEMD
+137 ENPLVLKDGHYEMA
-151 LEELEQKVL
+151 LEDLEQKVL

-208 VWQGHEQTPYASIS
+208 VWRGHEQTPYASIS

-276 LFACRAAMKAA
+276 LFACRAAYEGGGEWLDQLIGYLAGNLALVRDFCKNR
-287 VYYDLQ
+287 VPQIQLIEPE
-293 DMSKTGT
+293 GT
-300 KVSVNRG
+300 Y
-307 RLQLLG
+307 
-313 LAIHVAGDTYAH
+313 LAWLDCR
-325 KAMVDVTDGGKELDT
+325 EL
-340 IYAKHLNNI
+340 
-349 KPYLVKPAQG
+349 G
-359 MTPIINKAKSSEG
+359 MTDDELMAFFSDDAKVWLDPGTHSGEQGSGFMRFNLGSSRSVIAQALDQIE
-372 LTTAHLGQNYFKNDK
+372 AAW
-387 VSKKRANDYYTDSI
+387 KKRNA
-401 TYMAKRYSVATQ
+401 Q
-413 VATGKL
+413 
-419 LNYYN
+419 
-424 NKANFS
+424 
-430 IFVFCPY
+430 
-437 ELKKKGNQT
+437 
-446 YASIY
+446 
-451 NYKLLKLTQNV
+451 
-462 QDAGYRYADYST
+462 
-474 GKNNTYNTSD
+474 
-484 WSRLSHN
+484 

>member
-1 MQYDFDTPIDRTH
+1 MQYDFDTPINRTH

-276 LFACRAAMKAA
+276 LFACRAAYEGGGEWLDQLIGYLAGNLALVRDFCKNR
-287 VYYDLQ
+287 VPQIQLVEPE
-293 DMSKTGT
+293 GT
-300 KVSVNRG
+300 Y
-307 RLQLLG
+307 
-313 LAIHVAGDTYAH
+313 LAWLDCR
-325 KAMVDVTDGGKELDT
+325 EL
-340 IYAKHLNNI
+340 
-349 KPYLVKPAQG
+349 G
-359 MTPIINKAKSSEG
+359 MTDDELMAFFSNEAKVWLDPGTHSGEQGSGFMRFNLGSSRSVIAQALDQIE
-372 LTTAHLGQNYFKNDK
+372 AAW
-387 VSKKRANDYYTDSI
+387 KKRNA
-401 TYMAKRYSVATQ
+401 
-413 VATGKL
+413 
-419 LNYYN
+419 
-424 NKANFS
+424 
-430 IFVFCPY
+430 
-437 ELKKKGNQT
+437 
-446 YASIY
+446 
-451 NYKLLKLTQNV
+451 
-462 QDAGYRYADYST
+462 
-474 GKNNTYNTSD
+474 
-484 WSRLSHN
+484 

>member
-182 EELTALADIC
+182 EELTSLADIC

-276 LFACRAAMKAA
+276 LFACRAAYEGGGEWLDQLIGYLAGNLALVRDFCKNR
-287 VYYDLQ
+287 VPQIQLVEPE
-293 DMSKTGT
+293 GT
-300 KVSVNRG
+300 Y
-307 RLQLLG
+307 
-313 LAIHVAGDTYAH
+313 LAWLDCR
-325 KAMVDVTDGGKELDT
+325 EL
-340 IYAKHLNNI
+340 
-349 KPYLVKPAQG
+349 G
-359 MTPIINKAKSSEG
+359 MTDDELMAFFSDEAKVWLDPGKHSGEQGSGFMRFNLGSSRSVIAQALDQIE
-372 LTTAHLGQNYFKNDK
+372 AAW
-387 VSKKRANDYYTDSI
+387 KKRNA
-401 TYMAKRYSVATQ
+401 Q
-413 VATGKL
+413 
-419 LNYYN
+419 
-424 NKANFS
+424 
-430 IFVFCPY
+430 
-437 ELKKKGNQT
+437 
-446 YASIY
+446 
-451 NYKLLKLTQNV
+451 
-462 QDAGYRYADYST
+462 
-474 GKNNTYNTSD
+474 
-484 WSRLSHN
+484 